1 MLTSKNRQL
10 AAILF
15 ADIVGYTSLM
25 QQGELE
31 AMTTLNR
38 FQSTIKTTTE
48 SYDGEVVK
56 SYGDG
61 SLLLFSSTVNAVECA
76 QDIQI
81 EFAETPKVP
90 VRIGIHVGEFV
101 RKENDVFGNG
111 INIAARIE
119 SIGVA
124 GSVLFSE
131 DVAKR
136 IKNHP
141 EFETVSLGKIKFK
154 NVEEKIQ
161 VFALAN
167 DGCTVPNRSDLKG
180 DIVASFKNKKWLFPT
195 ILGVLLLVILGLW
208 QFSSQENISTPQ
220 NTTLSKST
228 SQKTANSLA
237 VLPFANLSSDQENDY
252 FSDGI
257 HDDLLSHLSKIGD
270 MKVISRTSVLRFKD
284 TQKPI
289 SEIAEM
295 LGVANI
301 VEGSIRRAGNKVRIN
316 VQLIEAKTE
325 DHIWSE
331 IYDRALTANNIFD
344 IQTEIAKKVA
354 IALQTN
360 ISTTQQVALDIK
372 PTQNLAAY
380 EAYLRGRQLVEERV
394 GKSILEAKEYL
405 EQAIELDPNFA
416 EAYVKLGEV
425 YYLLVEYASAD
436 SHTNYPIAWQYCEKA
451 KAINPNLAAV
461 YGLEG
466 TLNHY
471 DKGNMELAQQ
481 AFEKAISLNPNY
493 ADAYF
498 WYSHAVFEIKKD
510 NKKALDILE
519 NAMQLNPLSPKFIN
533 RLAQTY
539 VAVGDFDKAIAA
551 YHKGIDLA
559 PNHIFLPRNLSFL
572 YGHANKLDSAAIT
585 AYETIARNSTAPK
598 FLRTYIFTL
607 AQLDLSTE
615 IAAEMSQFRKETRL
629 DSLFYFKLMQN
640 EALRQGKF
648 EDAEKYLN
656 LLTNLDKDA
665 QSHDPTLAL
674 NIYYYKKDF
683 QKMAAIFERNYPNLL
698 EENYFKN
705 TMFSGYNRQL
715 ALQEGLQKYIYS
727 LTQIGQSEKAQQLFD
742 KYKNHIIANVNPTGD
757 SAWEIKKRDL
767 FKIKNLIIDGQ
778 SDKAMDQFADYFDG
792 KIMAFWHDLLIDPIF
807 DAFKQDTRYLTTIN
821 ALKTEI
827 DRQSISFQAYL
838 LKKH

>member
-15 ADIVGYTSLM
+15 ADIVGYTTLM
-25 QQGELE
+25 QQGELT
-31 AMTTLNR
+31 AMTILNR
-38 FQSTIKTTTE
+38 FQSVIKNTAE
-48 SYDGEVVK
+48 NYDGEVVK

-76 QDIQI
+76 QDIQLA
-81 EFAETPKVP
+81 FAEAPKVP
-90 VRIGIHVGEFV
+90 LRIGIHVGEFV
-101 RKENDVFGNG
+101 RKENDIFGNG

-141 EFETVSLGKIKFK
+141 EFKTVSLGKIQFK
-154 NVEEKIQ
+154 NVEEKIE
-161 VFALAN
+161 VFALTN
-167 DGCTVPNRSDLKG
+167 DGCTVPNRLDLKG
-180 DIVASFKNKKWLFPT
+180 KLATSLKDKKWLIPS
-195 ILGVLLLVILGLW
+195 ILGLLLFFIFGLW
-208 QFSSQENISTPQ
+208 QFGSNQTTTHQKESTPIS
-220 NTTLSKST
+220 NTFT
-228 SQKTANSLA
+228 KTDNSLA
-237 VLPFANLSSDQENDY
+237 VLPFANLSIDQENNY

-270 MKVISRTSVLRFKD
+270 LKVISRTSVLRFKD
-284 TQKPI
+284 TQKPLA
-289 SEIAEM
+289 EIAEM

-316 VQLIEAKTE
+316 VQLINAKTE
-325 DHIWSE
+325 ERIWSE
-331 IYDRALTANNIFD
+331 IYDDALTANNIFD
-344 IQTEIAKKVA
+344 IQTEIAKKIA
-354 IALQTN
+354 LALQTN
-360 ISTTQQVALDIK
+360 ISTTQQVALNIK
-372 PTQNLAAY
+372 PTQNLEAY
-380 EAYLRGRQLVEERV
+380 EAYLRGRQLVEERI
-394 GKSILEAKEYL
+394 GKSILAAKEYL
-405 EQAIELDPNFA
+405 ERAIELDPNFA

-425 YYLLVEYASAD
+425 YYLLVEYASED
-436 SHTNYPIAWQYCEKA
+436 SHTNYPIAWQYCKKA
-451 KAINPNLAAV
+451 KALNPNLAAV

-481 AFEKAISLNPNY
+481 AFEKAIVLNPNY

-510 NKKALDILE
+510 NTKALDILE

-539 VAVGDFDKAIAA
+539 VAVGDFDKALAA
-551 YHKGIDLA
+551 YHKGIELA

-585 AYETIARNSTAPK
+585 AYETLGQNSNAPK
-598 FLRTYIFTL
+598 FLRTYIYTL
-607 AQLDLSTE
+607 AQLDMSTE
-615 IAAEMSQFRKETRL
+615 ITAEMSQFRKDTRL

-648 EDAEKYLN
+648 EDAENYLN
-656 LLTNLDKDA
+656 LLTDLDKDA

-674 NIYYYKKDF
+674 NVYYYKKDF
-683 QKMAAIFERNYPNLL
+683 QKMVHIFEGKNPDLL
-698 EENYFKN
+698 KEDYFKN

-727 LTQIGQSEKAQQLFD
+727 LTQIGQSEKAEQLFK
-742 KYKNHIIANVNPTGD
+742 KYQYHIVANVNPAGD
-757 SAWEIKKRDL
+757 AEWEMKKREL
-767 FKIKNLIIDGQ
+767 FKIKNLIIAGQ
-778 SDKAMDQFADYFDG
+778 PDRAMDQFANYYEG
-792 KIMAFWHDLLIDPIF
+792 KIMSFWHDLFIDPIF
-807 DAFKQDTRYLTTIN
+807 DTFKQDTRYLATIN
-821 ALKTEI
+821 PLKAEI
-827 DRQSISFQAYL
+827 GRQSTSFQAYL
-838 LKKH
+838 MRKD

>member
-15 ADIVGYTSLM
+15 ADIVGYTTLM
-25 QQGELE
+25 QHGESE
-31 AMTTLNR
+31 AMTILNR
-38 FQSTIKTTTE
+38 FQTIIKTTTE

-81 EFAETPKVP
+81 AFAETPKVP

-111 INIAARIE
+111 INIASRIE
-119 SIGVA
+119 SIGLA

-154 NVEEKIQ
+154 NVEEKIE
-161 VFALAN
+161 VFALTN
-167 DGCTVPNRSDLKG
+167 DGCIVPNRLDLKG
-180 DIVASFKNKKWLFPT
+180 KVATSLKSKKWLIPSFLG
-195 ILGVLLLVILGLW
+195 ILLCLTLGLW
-208 QFSSQENISTPQ
+208 QFSNKE
-220 NTTLSKST
+220 TLPVKPEVTSNT
-228 SQKTANSLA
+228 SQAKKTDNSLA
-237 VLPFANLSSDQENDY
+237 VLPFANLSIDQENNY

-295 LGVANI
+295 LDVSNI

-325 DHIWSE
+325 EHIWSE

-344 IQTEIAKKVA
+344 IQTEIAKK
-354 IALQTN
+354 IALALKTN
-360 ISTTQQVALDIK
+360 ISTTQQIALATK
-372 PTQNLAAY
+372 PTQNLKAY
-380 EAYLRGRQLVEERV
+380 EAYLRGRQLVEERI

-405 EQAIELDPNFA
+405 ERAIELDPNFA

-425 YYLLVEYASAD
+425 YYLLVEYAAAD

-510 NKKALDILE
+510 NIKALDILE
-519 NAMQLNPLSPKFIN
+519 NAMQLNPLSPKFLN

-539 VAVGDFDKAIAA
+539 GAVGDFDKALAT
-551 YHKGIDLA
+551 YHKGIELA

-572 YGHANKLDSAAIT
+572 YGHANKLDTAAIN
-585 AYETIARNSTAPK
+585 AYETLARNSNAPK
-598 FLRTYIFTL
+598 FLRTYIYTL
-607 AQLDLSTE
+607 AQLNMSTE
-615 IAAEMSQFRKETRL
+615 IAAEMRLFRRDTRL

-640 EALRQGKF
+640 EALRQGQF
-648 EDAEKYLN
+648 EEAEKYLN

-665 QSHDPTLAL
+665 QSHDPTLTL
-674 NIYYYKKDF
+674 NVYYYKKDF
-683 QKMAAIFERNYPNLL
+683 QKMVDIFEQKNPNLITKD
-698 EENYFKN
+698 YFKN

-727 LTQIGQSEKAQQLFD
+727 LTQIGQSEKAQQLLD
-742 KYKNHIIANVNPTGD
+742 KYQNQIVANVNPTGD
-757 SAWEIKKRDL
+757 AEWEMKKREL
-767 FKIKNLIIDGQ
+767 FKIKNLIIAGQ
-778 SDKAMDQFADYFDG
+778 PDRAMDQFANYYEG
-792 KIMAFWHDLLIDPIF
+792 KIMSFWHDLFIDPIF
-807 DAFKQDTRYLTTIN
+807 DAFKQDTRYLATIN
-821 ALKTEI
+821 PLKVEI
-827 DRQSISFQAYL
+827 GRQSASFQAYL
-838 LKKH
+838 MRKD